1 MTDQTTTCPLCGAAC
16 TEDERRLVRLAAAG
30 GSEVYFCESCYKWLM
45 DSFEGE
51 AWRQQDELDA
61 AEGAELDRLENPGD
75 FD

>member
-1 MTDQTTTCPLCGAAC
+1 
-16 TEDERRLVRLAAAG
+16 
-30 GSEVYFCESCYKWLM
+30 M